1 MGNLINDKKVKDITK
16 NEIIESKESKHKE
29 KKENILN

>member
-1 MGNLINDKKVKDITK
+1 MGNLINNKNEKNITK

-29 KKENILN
+29 KKENKI